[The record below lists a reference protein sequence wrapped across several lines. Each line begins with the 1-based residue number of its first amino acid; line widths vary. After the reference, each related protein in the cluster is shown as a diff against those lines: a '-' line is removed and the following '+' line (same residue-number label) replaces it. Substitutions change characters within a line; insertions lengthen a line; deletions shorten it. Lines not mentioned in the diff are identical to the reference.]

1 MPAGTSF
8 ATARRSRTRRTRT
21 AIRRPCCRRRDLTY
35 GPVSLRSPERRGRRP
50 EPRRAIVGNRHGHLA
65 CEAACADARRPAS
78 PSSRAPSSH
87 QPARRARP
95 PIRWVAQPQPPAR
108 SKPASAIQT
117 SVPAKLASASSEESQ
132 THDPSRPA
140 WVVRLK
146 RRLRAPITWPVPSV
160 QRLRPA
166 LGEALLVV
174 FAATALAA
182 AAFGRPVLGHLGSR
196 VLGDGRDPQVF
207 VWAMGWWP
215 HAIAHGLDPVV
226 THALWAARGFDLL
239 WTSSVPGLSLLA
251 APVTLVWGPVAAY
264 NVMAIAAPG
273 LAAGALHLLGR
284 GLGARRAPAAA
295 AGLLFAICPYEA
307 ATTTSHLH
315 ISFVAPAVLAAALVV
330 WAPAAR
336 PGWIAAVGA
345 AAVLQFLV
353 APEVFATSVA
363 AGATVLVLVARL
375 RPEARPAVAVAARTM
390 AGGVALALLICSPVA
405 VDMALHGPGRLYPP
419 GAYTTDALNLVLP
432 TVLTAIRPPFAGDV
446 AAHFPGN
453 LPEQGGYLGL
463 VVLALVAG
471 LATRRATRRAFAVP
485 LAFLAVAL
493 VASFGPR
500 LQIDGSPGGP
510 LPMAVA
516 GHLPLVDNVLPSR
529 LALYVWLAVCVVFAL
544 WLSRGRSPAR

>member
-1 MPAGTSF
+1 MA
-8 ATARRSRTRRTRT
+8 
-21 AIRRPCCRRRDLTY
+21 
-35 GPVSLRSPERRGRRP
+35 
-50 EPRRAIVGNRHGHLA
+50 
-65 CEAACADARRPAS
+65 
-78 PSSRAPSSH
+78 
-87 QPARRARP
+87 PARRLRRP
-95 PIRWVAQPQPPAR
+95 
-108 SKPASAIQT
+108 
-117 SVPAKLASASSEESQ
+117 L
-132 THDPSRPA
+132 
-140 WVVRLK
+140 L
-146 RRLRAPITWPVPSV
+146 
-160 QRLRPA
+160 
-166 LGEALLVV
+166 EAVLV
-174 FAATALAA
+174 ALAGSVLSA
-182 AAFGRPVLGHLGSR
+182 AAFARPVLGHLGSR
-196 VLGDGRDPQVF
+196 VLGDGTDPQAF
-207 VWAMGWWP
+207 VWSMAWWP
-215 HAIAHGLDPVV
+215 HALAHGLNPLV
-226 THALWAARGFDLL
+226 THAVWADRGFDVL

-251 APVTLVWGPVAAY
+251 APVTAIFGPIAAY
-264 NVMAIAAPG
+264 NLLAITAPG
-273 LAAGALHLLGR
+273 LAAGALHLLCR
-284 GLGARRAPAAA
+284 GLGARRAGAAA

-315 ISFVAPAVLAAALVV
+315 VSFVAPAIVAAALVV

-336 PGWIAAVGA
+336 PAWIAAVGVA
-345 AAVLQFLV
+345 AALEFLV
-353 APEVFATSVA
+353 APEVFVTSLA

-453 LPEQGGYLGL
+453 LSEQGGYLGL

-544 WLSRGRSPAR
+544 WLSRGRSPARWLAFALAALSVAPAVGHAANWYAPAHTGRFFAEHEDRRLLRPGERVLVLPIITSDAYGAQAVGGFRFALVNGMRPATIAYDPGRPETVAPLVRRGQVDAAIVDGRADPRWRPMLLRAGLRPRPVAGAFLYRWR